1 MPEPRTDLAPVP
13 GAPLSLTSL
22 LAVVFRRKMLVSG
35 LFFAIAASVTA
46 VTFLMPRQY
55 ESRMKVLVKNE
66 RAGLV
71 VSPDA
76 RNGAQ
81 QPGNVSETEVN
92 SEIELLTSNDLLA
105 RVVRDCRLHENA
117 SGVVQASSAVREP
130 HPDAFEKAVRKLQRD
145 LKITPVRKAN
155 IIQITYAARTPELAA
170 AVLKSLSDA
179 YLDAHL
185 NVHRTPGTTE
195 FFRNQAAQYEGR
207 LRDAENRLSE
217 FRRQNSL
224 TSLTEQK
231 DLMLRKTMDSET
243 ALREADAALAETR
256 SRVLELRRQVAA
268 QNPRIVT
275 QSRVVPNQYSVERL
289 NTMLA
294 ELENRRTQALM
305 KFRPEDRVVTS
316 IEQEIANTR
325 AALDRASKL
334 VSVEESTDVN
344 PLRHGLESDL
354 ARAELQEAGLQ
365 ARRDSLAGILS
376 GYRARLA
383 QLENATIHH
392 DELQRTVKESEEN
405 YLLYQRKHEEAR
417 IADSLDQQK
426 IANVA
431 IAEAPVARHIPAKPN
446 VLLNLILGTLLAGFV
461 SLGAAF
467 VSEFSGSGF
476 HTPADLEAATGLPV
490 LATVP
495 FQK

>member
-1 MPEPRTDLAPVP
+1 MAEPRADLAPVP

-22 LAVVFRRKMLVSG
+22 LAVVFRRKMLVFG
-35 LFFAIAASVTA
+35 LFVAVAATAAA
-46 VTFLMPRQY
+46 VTLLMPRQY

-76 RNGAQ
+76 RNGGQA
-81 QPGNVSETEVN
+81 PANVSETEVN

-105 RVVRDCRLHENA
+105 RVVRVCRLDEKA
-117 SGVVQASSAVREP
+117 TGAPR
-130 HPDAFEKAVRKLQRD
+130 PDAFEKAVRKLQRD

-155 IIQITYAARTPELAA
+155 IILITYLARSPELAA
-170 AVLKSLSDA
+170 SVLTALSEA

-185 NVHRTPGTTE
+185 TVHRTPGTTE
-195 FFRNQAAQYEGR
+195 FFRNQTAQYEAQ
-207 LRDAENRLSE
+207 LRESENRLSE

-268 QNPRIVT
+268 QDPRIVT

-365 ARRDSLAGILS
+365 ARRDSLAGILA

-392 DELQRTVKESEEN
+392 DELQRAVKESEEN

-467 VSEFSGSGF
+467 VSEYSASSF